1 LEGVEEGIMVLTVT
15 DEEFLRMKMAVMDGD
30 EKYALRI
37 LKEFVKRLEQQ
48 SKRGVKS
55 HLE

>member
-1 LEGVEEGIMVLTVT
+1 MVLAVT
-15 DEEFLRMKMAVMDGD
+15 DEEFLAMKMAVMDGD
-30 EKYALRI
+30 EKEALRI

-48 SKRGVKS
+48 TQRGVKS

>member
-1 LEGVEEGIMVLTVT
+1 MVLTVT

>member
-1 LEGVEEGIMVLTVT
+1 MVITIT

-30 EKYALRI
+30 EKDALRI

-48 SKRGVKS
+48 NKRGVKS
-55 HLE
+55 HLD